1 MSFEL
6 ILLIIMLGCFALCVF
21 LFKLPAG
28 VSLMIS
34 AITGALIGGEGF
46 PVRHIVEGGF
56 GFFEAI
62 MIIATAM
69 IFMKVVEGTGALSTI
84 SYYMIKYLHKYP
96 TLLFIIITY
105 FVMFPGM
112 LTGLSSACI
121 LTTGALVV
129 PALLAMGLPKKA
141 AGALIAMAAVFGEIA
156 PPISIPVMII
166 GGGVDMPYIGF
177 NGPLFLA
184 SFPVATFTAIYFR
197 KRYLKNFSVE
207 EVLAKLEKPVYDK
220 HGIKLFIPLV
230 FVVAML
236 FAEQLFPEVMP
247 HLGVPLVF
255 VLGVITAFKTG
266 EKFKVV
272 ELAQSALRNAMPV
285 MAILV
290 GVGMFLQILTL
301 TGVRGYLA
309 VSALQLPEEVKYLAA
324 VIMPFFGSA
333 YASAS
338 VIGVPLVFVF
348 LGKNSIV
355 VASALALMA
364 AMGDL
369 MPPPSLLC
377 AYAGQ
382 MVKEKN
388 HFKILQTSVVVI
400 IATAVVGL
408 LMIYFA
414 NEISSLLKLISG

>member
-1 MSFEL
+1 MEFEL
-6 ILLIIMLGCFALCVF
+6 IVLLIMLAVFAIGVF
-21 LFKLPAG
+21 IAKVPAG
-28 VSLMIS
+28 VSLMLASI
-34 AITGALIGGEGF
+34 IGALVAGNGI
-46 PVRHIVEGGF
+46 PVRHLVEGGF
-56 GFFEAI
+56 GFLEAI
-62 MIIATAM
+62 MIIASAM
-69 IFMKVVEGTGALSTI
+69 VFMKVVDYTGALSTI
-84 SYYMIKYLHKYP
+84 SYYMIKSLYKKP
-96 TLLFIIITY
+96 TLLFIIIMI

-129 PALLAMGLPKKA
+129 PALLAMGIPKHA
-141 AGALIAMAAVFGEIA
+141 VGSLIAMAAVFGEIA

-177 NGPLFLA
+177 NGPLFIA
-184 SFPVATFTAIYFR
+184 SFPPAILTAIYFR
-197 KRYLKNFSVE
+197 KRYLKDFNID
-207 EVLAKLEKPVYDK
+207 EVLAKLEKPVHDK
-220 HGIKLFIPLV
+220 FGFKLYLPIIIVIGF
-230 FVVAML
+230 L
-236 FAEQLFPEVMP
+236 FSEQLFPEIIP
-247 HLGVPLVF
+247 HFGVPLLF
-255 VLGVITAFKTG
+255 MIGALTAYGTG
-266 EKFKVV
+266 KKFKFVNV
-272 ELAQSALRNAMPV
+272 SQLAIRNAMPV

-309 VSALQLPEEVKYLAA
+309 VSALELPEEIRYLAA

-333 YASAS
+333 YAAAS

-382 MVKEKN
+382 MVNESN
-388 HFKILQTSVVVI
+388 HFKILRTSI
-400 IATAVVGL
+400 PAILLTIVVGL
-408 LMIYFA
+408 TMIYFA
-414 NEISSLLKLISG
+414 NEISTFLNNLF

>member
-1 MSFEL
+1 
-6 ILLIIMLGCFALCVF
+6 MLAVFAAGVF
-21 LFKLPAG
+21 IFKLPAG
-28 VSLMIS
+28 VSLMLAS
-34 AITGALIGGEGF
+34 ITGAFVAGEGL
-46 PVRHIVEGGF
+46 PVRHLVEGSF
-56 GFFEAI
+56 GFLEAI

-69 IFMKVVEGTGALSTI
+69 IFMKVVEATGALSTI
-84 SYYMIKYLHKYP
+84 SYYMIKSLHKRP
-96 TLLFIIITY
+96 TLLIIIITF

-129 PALLAMGLPKKA
+129 PALLAMGMPKKA
-141 AGALIAMAAVFGEIA
+141 VGSLIAMAAVFGEIA

-177 NGPLFLA
+177 TGPLLIA
-184 SFPVATFTAIYFR
+184 SFPPAIFTAIYYR
-197 KRYLKNFSVE
+197 KKYLKDFNID
-207 EVLAKLEKPVYDK
+207 EVLEKLENPVYDQY
-220 HGIKLFIPLV
+220 GFKLFLPIILV
-230 FVVAML
+230 IALLLSEM
-236 FAEQLFPEVMP
+236 LFPELMF
-247 HLGVPLVF
+247 HLGVPLIF
-255 VLGVITAFKTG
+255 MIGTLTAFGTG
-266 EKFKVV
+266 NKFKPVGM
-272 ELAQSALRNAMPV
+272 LQNSLRNAMPV
-285 MAILV
+285 MAILI

-333 YASAS
+333 YAAAS

-348 LGKNSIV
+348 LGKNSII

-382 MVKEKN
+382 MVGEPN
-388 HFKILQTSVVVI
+388 HFKILKASALAIFVTG
-400 IATAVVGL
+400 AVGI

-414 NEISSLLKLISG
+414 NDIGQFINLF

>member
-6 ILLIIMLGCFALCVF
+6 IILLVMLAFFAIGVF
-21 LFKLPAG
+21 GFKLPAG
-28 VSLMIS
+28 VSLMLA
-34 AITGALIGGEGF
+34 AIAGALVGGEGV
-46 PVRHIVEGGF
+46 PVRHLIEGGF
-56 GFFEAI
+56 GFLEAI

-69 IFMKVVEGTGALSTI
+69 IFMKVVNATGALSTI
-84 SYYMIKYLHKYP
+84 SYSLIRKLHKYP
-96 TLLFIIITY
+96 TLLFIVIVV

-121 LTTGALVV
+121 LTTGAIVV
-129 PALLAMGLPKKA
+129 PALLAMGLPKRA

-177 NGPLFLA
+177 NGPLFVA
-184 SFPVATFTAIYFR
+184 SFPAAIITAIYFR
-197 KRYLKNFSVE
+197 VRYLKNFNIDA
-207 EVLAKLEKPVYDK
+207 VLDKLEKPVYAEY
-220 HGIKLFIPLV
+220 GLKLYIPIAIVIIL
-230 FVVAML
+230 L
-236 FAEQLFPEVMP
+236 FAEQLFPELMP
-247 HLGVPLVF
+247 HLGVPLIF
-255 VLGVITAFKTG
+255 MIGTLASFGTG
-266 EKFKVV
+266 NKFKVV
-272 ELAQSALRNAMPV
+272 ELSQDAVRNAMPV

-309 VSALQLPEEVKYLAA
+309 VSALQLPEEIKYLAA

-382 MVKEKN
+382 MVKESN
-388 HFKILQTSVVVI
+388 HFKILRTSIPAIVFTI
-400 IATAVVGL
+400 IVGL

-414 NEISSLLKLISG
+414 QEIGQFLNSIL